1 MAGLRDLRISPRTS
15 LPSRLLSVRFS
26 RSGGA
31 GGQNVNKVATKV
43 DLRLDL
49 DAAVGM
55 LGERSVHRIRTMLAN
70 RLDADGNLRV
80 VSSEHRL
87 QARNLAAALSR
98 METLVRG
105 ALARETLVR
114 GALARTKPRKPTR
127 PTRASRERRLVAK
140 QQRGRLKRSRS
151 RVASDD

>member
-15 LPSRLLSVRFS
+15 LSSRLLSVRFS

-49 DAAVGM
+49 DAAAGL
-55 LGERSVHRIRTMLAN
+55 LGERSVHRIRTTLAN

-87 QARNLAAALSR
+87 QARNLAAAVSR
-98 METLVRG
+98 METLI
-105 ALARETLVR
+105 R

>member
-105 ALARETLVR
+105 ALARTR
-114 GALARTKPRKPTR
+114 PRKPTR

>member
-49 DAAVGM
+49 DAAAGV
-55 LGERSVHRIRTMLAN
+55 LGERSVHRIRTTLAN

-87 QARNLAAALSR
+87 QARNLAAAASR
-98 METLVRG
+98 METLI
-105 ALARETLVR
+105 R

>member
-15 LPSRLLSVRFS
+15 LPGRLLSVRFS

-49 DAAVGM
+49 DAAVGV

-80 VSSEHRL
+80 VSSEHRH

-98 METLVRG
+98 M
-105 ALARETLVR
+105 ETLVR

>member
-1 MAGLRDLRISPRTS
+1 MAGLSDLRISPRRS
-15 LPSRLLSVRFS
+15 IPGRMLSARYS

-49 DAAVGM
+49 EAAIAV
-55 LGERSVHRIRTMLAN
+55 LGESNVRRIRAKLKG
-70 RLDADGNLRV
+70 RLDPDGRLRV

-87 QARNLAAALSR
+87 RVRNLATAHTR
-98 METLVRG
+98 MENLI
-105 ALARETLVR
+105 R

-127 PTRASRERRLVAK
+127 PSRASRERRLGDKRRRSGV
-140 QQRGRLKRSRS
+140 KRSR
-151 RVASDD
+151 APIAKDD